1 MKALP
6 AIAAALVA
14 AVSLEAGAVG
24 RLADVSIV
32 DRASGRE
39 LPVYWH
45 EGQPYVVGKP
55 GSEYKVTIR
64 NRRGEDLLAVVS
76 VDGVNVVSGQ
86 TASFDQ
92 GGYVLSPWRALDI
105 QGWRKSLSHT
115 ASFYFTSLGDSYAAR
130 TDRPQDVGVIGVALF
145 ERARRHAAPLAI
157 DPPYASRRKEAAE
170 ESSAQA
176 DAASPQLKR
185 HGGAA
190 SAAPSAPLGTGH
202 GRDETSHAR
211 YTEFERRT
219 REPVEVIAIRYDSH
233 ANLVAMGVIPAP
245 TYGRYRDPN
254 PFPQAFVPD
263 PPRYRW

>member
-6 AIAAALVA
+6 AIAAALLA
-14 AVSLEAGAVG
+14 ALSLEAGAVG

-32 DRASGRE
+32 DRSTGRA

-64 NRRGEDLLAVVS
+64 NQRGEDLLAVVS
-76 VDGVNVVSGQ
+76 VDGVNVVSGE
-86 TASFDQ
+86 TASPDQ

-105 QGWRKSLSHT
+105 QGWRKSLSRT

-130 TDRPQDVGVIGVALF
+130 TDRPHDVGVIGVALF
-145 ERARRHAAPLAI
+145 ERARRYTTPLQIEPGWQGREKSEAAP
-157 DPPYASRRKEAAE
+157 AAP
-170 ESSAQA
+170 SS
-176 DAASPQLKR
+176 DSSSQLKR
-185 HGGAA
+185 HGPPAA
-190 SAAPSAPLGTGH
+190 AQSAPLGTGH

-219 REPVEVIAIRYDSH
+219 RDPVEVIAIRYDSH
-233 ANLVAMGVIPAP
+233 ANLVAMGVIPP
-245 TYGRYRDPN
+245 TYGRRDPN
-254 PFPQAFVPD
+254 PFPHASFVPD

>member
-6 AIAAALVA
+6 ALAAAVLA
-14 AVSLEAGAVG
+14 ALSLEAGAVG
-24 RLADVSIV
+24 RMVDVNIV
-32 DRASGRE
+32 DRTTGRE

-55 GSEYKVTIR
+55 GNEYSITVR
-64 NRRGEDLLAVVS
+64 NQRGDDLLAVVA

-86 TASFDQ
+86 TASPDQ
-92 GGYVLSPWRALDI
+92 GGYVLSPWRSLDV

-115 ASFYFTSLGDSYAAR
+115 AAFYFTSLGDSYAGR
-130 TDRPQDVGVIGVALF
+130 TGRPNDVGVIGVALF
-145 ERARRHAAPLAI
+145 ERARPPAPIAV
-157 DPPYASRRKEAAE
+157 DPPWYQKRDEAASE
-170 ESSAQA
+170 APRAGA
-176 DAASPQLKR
+176 DAQLKR
-185 HGGAA
+185 HAE
-190 SAAPSAPLGTGH
+190 AAPSAPLGTGH
-202 GRDETSHAR
+202 GRTENNRAR

-233 ANLVAMGVIPAP
+233 ANLVAMGVIPPA
-245 TYGRYRDPN
+245 YGRRDPN